1 MTQHAIAQ
9 QTNGSDGLVARQ
21 PNAGPAIVNLEET
34 PLAFIDSRHFAAIA
48 LFFLLAALGNV
59 ARGEDNY
66 QTIEWTELMP
76 KDDLEAFLNP
86 PDTYNEIEDGSE
98 ADEIASQIKAALDAP
113 GDSRYEQ
120 ALVSTRVVPEFDGKA
135 IRMPGFIVPLE
146 FGANQQQVT
155 KFFLVPYFGACIHV
169 PPPPPN
175 QIVYAEYAKG
185 FKLESLYQPYWLSG
199 TLRTTLIENDMA
211 TAAYA
216 IKVDRLEPYTE
227 E

>member
-1 MTQHAIAQ
+1 M
-9 QTNGSDGLVARQ
+9 
-21 PNAGPAIVNLEET
+21 
-34 PLAFIDSRHFAAIA
+34 AFIDFRRYPAVA
-48 LFFLLAALGNV
+48 LFILLATLANSALG
-59 ARGEDNY
+59 EDTY
-66 QTIEWTELMP
+66 QTIEWTALMP

-98 ADEIASQIKAALDAP
+98 ADEIGSQIKAALDAP
-113 GDSRYEQ
+113 ADSRYEQ

-146 FGANQQQVT
+146 FGEDEQQVT

>member
-1 MTQHAIAQ
+1 MASFDRIRPLRF
-9 QTNGSDGLVARQ
+9 GLSTKSVSQ
-21 PNAGPAIVNLEET
+21 KET
-34 PLAFIDSRHFAAIA
+34 ILAFFHFRPLPAYAVIA
-48 LFFLLAALGNV
+48 LLIMLSTAAFAQG
-59 ARGEDNY
+59 DY

-76 KDDLEAFLNP
+76 KDDLEAFMNP
-86 PDTYNEIEDGSE
+86 PESINDIEDGSE
-98 ADEIASQIKAALDAP
+98 ADEIASQIKAALDDA
-113 GDSRYEQ
+113 GDSRYQQ

-146 FGANQQQVT
+146 FGENEQQVT

-185 FKLESLYQPYWLSG
+185 FKLESLYQPFWLSG

-216 IKVDRLEPYTE
+216 IKVDRIEPYTE